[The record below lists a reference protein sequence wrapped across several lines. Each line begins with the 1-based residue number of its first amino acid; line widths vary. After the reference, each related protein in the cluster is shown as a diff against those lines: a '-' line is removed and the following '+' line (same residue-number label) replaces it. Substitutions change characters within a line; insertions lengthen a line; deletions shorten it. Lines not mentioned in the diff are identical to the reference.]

1 MSAWL
6 LHLAEARHGL
16 HKCILHHEDVFYE
29 MSDMLWMV
37 PVTMMTVGYGDVTPK
52 SAVGKTICI
61 FVGAYG
67 LVVSARIVIKYANK
81 TKMTKRERIVYNQIL
96 KREMQEKV
104 RVKAAIFIQRAWRNK
119 RPKSVLAKIKD
130 KMHLCC
136 GLCLPCRKA
145 ISNIETEAN
154 SPLAKCHEKVSK
166 FKEDIATK
174 IDVAIVNR
182 ISASINRRST
192 QQTRKSPNRGRKS
205 QSLDSKNNDQNLP
218 DDDDNLP
225 SNSNSELDEHEDAER
240 RKSYIGRLNCNAL
253 ALKTSEI
260 SNEPRPT
267 SQNQKQHSISCA
279 QNLNLT
285 NFTGSTNVTGSSSN
299 MTDNRDQTVPL
310 SNNRN
315 SYTSI
320 DIHSEISAC
329 LEKDTSRPKLDH
341 DRNDENSES
350 ENENDNNNQTKIDH
364 SPNLCTSP
372 LRRMGLCPRLELH
385 RKGLITSRSVL
396 VAMMDFKQARL
407 DVKYTLT
414 DSFDLL
420 DVGIRQEN
428 LERKID
434 LLDAKMNK
442 IIELLVMQSSFNN
455 KNNNSNNQMS
465 SWQQAQMRNNFIDT
479 TEKLKLGMNLAERK
493 NR

>member
-16 HKCILHHEDVFYE
+16 HKCILHHEGVFYE

-136 GLCLPCRKA
+136 GVCLPCRKA
-145 ISNIETEAN
+145 TESN
-154 SPLAKCHEKVSK
+154 SPLAKCHKKVNK

-182 ISASINRRST
+182 ISASINRRSS
-192 QQTRKSPNRGRKS
+192 QTRKSPNRGRKS
-205 QSLDSKNNDQNLP
+205 QSLERNSKNDQNLQ
-218 DDDDNLP
+218 DDDNLP
-225 SNSNSELDEHEDAER
+225 SDSNSNSELDEHEDAER
-240 RKSYIGRLNCNAL
+240 RKSYIGRLNCNAI
-253 ALKTSEI
+253 ALKASD
-260 SNEPRPT
+260 EPRPT

-329 LEKDTSRPKLDH
+329 LEKDASRPKFV
-341 DRNDENSES
+341 DRDQNDENSES
-350 ENENDNNNQTKIDH
+350 ENENNNDNQTKTNH

-455 KNNNSNNQMS
+455 NNNNTNNSNNQMS